1 MENTEQQQPLPQE
14 SQSHKKIL
22 MIILVVGIIMLV
34 TGAIVWYNVSK
45 SKGESELRAPLD
57 SDSDLLSDEEEKKL
71 GTDPQ
76 NEDTDSDGLT
86 DYLEVQLQTDPKNAH
101 TLSPNRFDIDV
112 MAEKQRQQEQL
123 DRQERLQKLKQQN

>member
-1 MENTEQQQPLPQE
+1 MENTDQQQQIPQE

-22 MIILVVGIIMLV
+22 IIILVVGIIMLV

-45 SKGESELRAPLD
+45 SKGESELSVPLD
-57 SDSDLLSDEEEKKL
+57 SDKDLLSDEQEKKL

-101 TLSPNRFDIDV
+101 TLSPDKFDIDV
-112 MAEKQRQQEQL
+112 MAERQRQKDQA
-123 DRQERLQKLKQQN
+123 DREARLKKLKQQN